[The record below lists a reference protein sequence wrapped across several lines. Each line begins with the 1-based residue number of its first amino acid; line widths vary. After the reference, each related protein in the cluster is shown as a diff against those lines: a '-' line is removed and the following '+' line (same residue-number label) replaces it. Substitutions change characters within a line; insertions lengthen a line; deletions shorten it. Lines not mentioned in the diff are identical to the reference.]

1 MEKPVAGEKQKQENL
16 LDGSDGHL
24 DERGWCLSL
33 GGNKG
38 AGKKWLAGE

>member
-24 DERGWCLSL
+24 DEREGVSV
-33 GGNKG
+33 
-38 AGKKWLAGE
+38 